1 MLLFMAINRTAI
13 FPSSLHVGRNTCE
26 WIRRVPLNV
35 LLFFLIGLQ
44 RFGCCGQRHLR
55 SCAGCVS
62 VLMPAAASSAVPYH
76 RRPQR
81 LPEDCLAHFRPT
93 NQINVWSTH
102 KYLAS
107 TNRAVFSAKQT
118 NEEKRP
124 RKKKNHTIKF
134 FLFSSARGH
143 CYFCERRHG
152 RSVCCFVF
160 YQTHFFMK
168 KRASRCKIGRHR
180 RDEFPLSSLC
190 MCFFCSTTIL
200 AH

>member
-44 RFGCCGQRHLR
+44 RFGCCEQRHLR

-124 RKKKNHTIKF
+124 RKKKSHNKVFSIF
-134 FLFSSARGH
+134 QRQGPLLFL
-143 CYFCERRHG
+143 
-152 RSVCCFVF
+152 
-160 YQTHFFMK
+160 
-168 KRASRCKIGRHR
+168 
-180 RDEFPLSSLC
+180 
-190 MCFFCSTTIL
+190 
-200 AH
+200 